1 MHRHLSVQ
9 EVYVRSLLSV
19 AMNPYFKVDI
29 TSAEEEE
36 QHVAKFLKI
45 LNSLGELALSFLFQ
59 KGVVLGDQSY
69 IDYNRQLA
77 DNRFRES
84 IVSTLLRSSD
94 KNTDNDSNCLVAIL
108 LFNLSKEASQLFLE
122 IKARPDKSG
131 SSSGIIALSHLVAL
145 IDRATSFLNLPSIN
159 DKAYWRLITLQ
170 PAAQP
175 PVTPPP
181 ATSPPANQT
190 PSVSQLPVKPAVL
203 AKPQSAPSSGT
214 APIRSVLK
222 KSVTSP
228 PTLEVP
234 SPIPELSPA
243 KTAKPSTQPS
253 AKPKTKAAPPAPK
266 STTAEHTK
274 QTPAKKTKPTKQKTE
289 PVDNSNKPEGPIK
302 AMLRRI
308 AEEIHDNS
316 YEAVLDALKD
326 QTLMKDLYHS
336 PNNPISVKITE
347 FNAKERVVYMIK
359 QKRGAPEPVTFRL
372 IRKLVTELQ

>member
-1 MHRHLSVQ
+1 
-9 EVYVRSLLSV
+9 
-19 AMNPYFKVDI
+19 MNPYFKVDF
-29 TSAEEEE
+29 TSAEEE

-84 IVSTLLRSSD
+84 LISTLLRPSD
-94 KNTDNDSNCLVAIL
+94 KNTDNDSYCLVAIL
-108 LFNLSKEASQLFLE
+108 LFNMSKEASQLFLD
-122 IKARPDKSG
+122 IKARPDQSG
-131 SSSGIIALSHLVAL
+131 SSGIIALSQLVAL
-145 IDRATSFLNLPSIN
+145 IDRATLFLNLPSIN
-159 DKAYWRLITLQ
+159 DKSYWRLITLQ
-170 PAAQP
+170 PAAHSPVTPP

-181 ATSPPANQT
+181 ATSPPTKQK
-190 PSVSQLPVKPAVL
+190 PSVSQLPVTPAVP
-203 AKPQSAPSSGT
+203 AMPQTVPPSGT

-228 PTLEVP
+228 PTLEIP
-234 SPIPELSPA
+234 SPIPELSPV
-243 KTAKPSTQPS
+243 KVAKPSTQPS

-266 STTAEHTK
+266 RASAQHTK
-274 QTPAKKTKPTKQKTE
+274 PTPAKKTKPPKQEAE
-289 PVDNSNKPEGPIK
+289 PVDTSNKPEGPIK

-316 YEAVLDALKD
+316 YEAILEALKD

-372 IRKLVTELQ
+372 IRKLVNELQ